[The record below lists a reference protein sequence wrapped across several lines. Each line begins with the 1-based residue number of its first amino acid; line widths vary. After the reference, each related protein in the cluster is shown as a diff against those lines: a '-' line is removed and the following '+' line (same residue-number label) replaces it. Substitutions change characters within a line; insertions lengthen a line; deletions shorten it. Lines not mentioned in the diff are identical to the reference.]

1 MTAPMSD
8 YLKASIDAAP
18 RAPLTPNSTSGDAA
32 AVVEIVALISDPAA
46 CKKRMDEL
54 QQAKSEAEQVLAEVA
69 REKAELRK
77 QAEDLAVLRAE
88 HDRALAVDRE
98 NHIGRRLAEEQA
110 MADKLKQ
117 AEEFFATLKITDL
130 QPEATS

>member
-1 MTAPMSD
+1 MSKVTD

-32 AVVEIVALISDPAA
+32 AVVEIVSLIADPTA

-54 QQAKSEAEQVLAEVA
+54 QNAVQEADRRIAAADRREAEL
-69 REKAELRK
+69 KK
-77 QAEDLAVLRAE
+77 QAEDMAAARA
-88 HDRALAVDRE
+88 AFFRE
-98 NHIGRRLAEEQA
+98 LEIDKANHIGRRLAEEQA

-117 AEEFFATLKITDL
+117 AEEFFATLKITDP

>member
-32 AVVEIVALISDPAA
+32 AVVEIVSLIADPAA

-54 QQAKSEAEQVLAEVA
+54 QAAAAEADRRIAA
-69 REKAELRK
+69 ADRREAELRK
-77 QAEDLAVLRAE
+77 QAEDMAAARAAFYRE
-88 HDRALAVDRE
+88 LEVDRK
-98 NHIGRRLAEEQA
+98 NHIGRRLAEEQR
-110 MADKLKQ
+110 MAN
-117 AEEFFATLKITDL
+117 
-130 QPEATS
+130 